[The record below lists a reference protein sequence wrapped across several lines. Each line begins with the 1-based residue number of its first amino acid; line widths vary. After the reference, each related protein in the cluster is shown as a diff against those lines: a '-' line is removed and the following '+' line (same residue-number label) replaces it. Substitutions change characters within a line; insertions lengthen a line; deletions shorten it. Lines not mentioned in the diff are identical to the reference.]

1 MYGLPLKTLFA
12 IYNFYVQ
19 VYAYHD
25 NAIDRF
31 RWDLFG
37 ALPEV
42 PSEELVIIFLH
53 LGLLSEHYIGGLLWI
68 VACNEENQKCLLNNL
83 WLYFRIWDFCQSNSI
98 VYSFL
103 RPFWHVVACNDDNQK
118 CLLNNLW
125 LYFRIWDFCQSNSIV
140 YSFLRLFWHVVA
152 CNDDNKKCLLK
163 NLWLYFCIW
172 DFCQSNSIVSFFLRP
187 FWHVAAGNDDNQKCL
202 LKNLWLYFCIWDF
215 CQSTISGDCCE
226 LWLAMKRTRSAFWT
240 ICDYIS
246 AFGTSVRAIQVSILF
261 LDFFDMLSL
270 AMKITRSA
278 FWRTCDYISAFGT
291 SVRALYLQTLLISPL
306 ILSIFAV
313 RQR

>member
-1 MYGLPLKTLFA
+1 MTQW
-12 IYNFYVQ
+12 NQ
-19 VYAYHD
+19 QC
-25 NAIDRF
+25 
-31 RWDLFG
+31 
-37 ALPEV
+37 
-42 PSEELVIIFLH
+42 
-53 LGLLSEHYIGGLLWI
+53 
-68 VACNEENQKCLLNNL
+68 VA
-83 WLYFRIWDFCQSNSI
+83 
-98 VYSFL
+98 
-103 RPFWHVVACNDDNQK
+103 
-118 CLLNNLW
+118 
-125 LYFRIWDFCQSNSIV
+125 
-140 YSFLRLFWHVVA
+140 
-152 CNDDNKKCLLK
+152 
-163 NLWLYFCIW
+163 
-172 DFCQSNSIVSFFLRP
+172 FFLVVD
-187 FWHVAAGNDDNQKCL
+187 FWYAWGWSSLKQKSSKFRGDVCFWICNRVCMVTVLVYCLSMYRVCMVCHWKRYLRYIISMYKCMHTMTTQLTGSVETCLELCQKCL